1 VEVLLQPPAAVAL
14 GRAASPPPSS
24 STLNRQQLDTSSSAC
39 AEARAAAL
47 QPNWPNRDPARQLHS
62 CSHPP
67 EPRWGERLAR
77 LPAAARRA
85 SSSWIPSA
93 PPAPRPAQ
101 LHFSPPDQSRDPA
114 RRLRSCSRT
123 VLHSHLLKRAVC
135 STADASATI
144 APWGYRFSPACD
156 PAPLPVPV
164 DKLIP
169 SATTRVARYLANGIS
184 PSDSVGPSFLRFNL
198 CQHVPAIASIT
209 WLTPPTATPTAL

>member
-1 VEVLLQPPAAVAL
+1 
-14 GRAASPPPSS
+14 
-24 STLNRQQLDTSSSAC
+24 
-39 AEARAAAL
+39 
-47 QPNWPNRDPARQLHS
+47 
-62 CSHPP
+62 
-67 EPRWGERLAR
+67 
-77 LPAAARRA
+77 
-85 SSSWIPSA
+85 
-93 PPAPRPAQ
+93 
-101 LHFSPPDQSRDPA
+101 
-114 RRLRSCSRT
+114 

-156 PAPLPVPV
+156 PAPLSVPV

-209 WLTPPTATPTAL
+209 WLTPPTPLQRLCKPRRPGTTSLCTRCTSSEVLALRPPRRQCRALKQSALSPHSCSSLQLVVYQLHSAQTRLDARRRRPSPHRDRRPNECYSTPPHPR